1 MNVMSRLEALQA
13 TLEQARQSPYQR
25 DRLPASGIASLDD
38 LGTLPLMPK
47 AVLKERPHEDF
58 LAVPREELWHY
69 HQSFGTTG
77 IPSPGWYTLADME
90 AEVPMIEPWI
100 QDFGPGVSILNRYPY
115 SFPVPN
121 ALVETSARLKGGVV
135 VPAGNMN
142 FNISF
147 RRALELLRARQ
158 AEVVTCMPWEP
169 IFLAETA
176 RLLGFDPR
184 TDFPHLKSWLVAGS
198 LVPPRMQKLLE
209 ELWNCRVR
217 VLYGSTE
224 VGPMASSCDEHRL
237 HLHDDDFLFE
247 LIDEGLVVT
256 TLRRRAQPMVRYVTE
271 DGARLTGETC
281 PCGRSGRV
289 VELLGRRAGGFEF
302 RGQSW
307 NDLDLQSTILQ
318 HIERYRSPVFF
329 CVATSRR
336 LHVRVETREP
346 RRGSAEVQGDLES
359 ALGFPVRVELLPPG
373 SLINHVALLSG
384 WHVFKPSVLSDW
396 RQAGRKVFN
405 HSGALVDWWGQ
416 MTMRLL
422 WLQVRKSIVDKIT
435 GWRLRLLR

>member
-1 MNVMSRLEALQA
+1 LDRLQALQR
-13 TLEQARQSPYQR
+13 TLVQAKRAPYHC
-25 DRLPASGIASLDD
+25 DRLPKDPVSSLEE
-38 LGTLPLMPK
+38 LFSLPLMPK

-77 IPSPGWYTLADME
+77 IPSPGWYTLADIE

-121 ALVETSARLKGGVV
+121 ALIETAARLKGGVV

-147 RRALELLRARQ
+147 KRALELLRQRS
-158 AEVVTCMPWEP
+158 AEVVSCMPWEP

-176 RLLGFDPR
+176 RLMGFDPR
-184 TDFPHLKSWLVAGS
+184 TDFPHLRSWLVAGS
-198 LVPPRMQKLLE
+198 LVPPRMQRLIE
-209 ELWNCRVR
+209 NLWNCKVR

-224 VGPMASSCDEHRL
+224 VGPMASSCEHHRM
-237 HLHDDDFLFE
+237 HLHDDDFIFE
-247 LIDEGLVVT
+247 VIDGGLVVT

-271 DGARLTGETC
+271 DGARLTGEAC

-302 RGQSW
+302 RGQVW
-307 NDLDLQSTILQ
+307 NDYDLQSTILDK
-318 HIERYRSPVFF
+318 IDRYQSPVFF

-336 LHVRVETREP
+336 LHIRVETRAA
-346 RRGSAEVQGDLES
+346 RTGGAEVQSDLAES
-359 ALGFPVRVELLPPG
+359 LGFPVRLELLPPG

-396 RQAGRKVFN
+396 RSTGRKVFN

-416 MTMRLL
+416 MNLRLL
-422 WLQVRKSIVDKIT
+422 WLQVRKSIADRIT
-435 GWRLRLLR
+435 GWRLRLLG

>member
-1 MNVMSRLEALQA
+1 LDRLQALQT
-13 TLEQARQSPYQR
+13 TLALAKQAPYHR
-25 DRLPASGIASLDD
+25 DRLPTEIITNLED
-38 LGTLPLMPK
+38 LSSLPLMPK
-47 AVLKERPHEDF
+47 AALKEHPHDDF

-77 IPSPGWYTLADME
+77 IPSPGWYTLADIE

-121 ALVETSARLKGGVV
+121 ALVETSARLRGGVV

-147 RRALELLRARQ
+147 KRALELLRERR

-176 RLLGFDPR
+176 RLMGFNPR
-184 TDFPHLKSWLVAGS
+184 TDFPHLSSWLVAGS
-198 LVPPRMQKLLE
+198 LVPPRMQRLIE
-209 ELWNCRVR
+209 ELWDCKVR
-217 VLYGSTE
+217 ILYGSTE
-224 VGPMASSCDEHRL
+224 VGPMASSCDHHRM
-237 HLHDDDFLFE
+237 HLHDDDFIFE
-247 LIDEGLVVT
+247 LIDGGIVVT

-271 DGARLTGETC
+271 DGARLTGESC

-302 RGQSW
+302 KGQTWS
-307 NDLDLQSTILQ
+307 DFDLQSTILEET
-318 HIERYRSPVFF
+318 ERYQSPVFF

-336 LHVRVETREP
+336 LHVRVETRAE
-346 RRGSAEVQGDLES
+346 RTGRAEVQEALQ
-359 ALGFPVRVELLPPG
+359 AKLGFPVCLELLPPG

-396 RQAGRKVFN
+396 RSSGRKVFN

-416 MTMRLL
+416 MNLRLL
-422 WLQVRKSIVDKIT
+422 WLQVRKSIIDRLT
-435 GWRLRLLR
+435 GWRLRFLG